1 MLKNKKILLG
11 VSGGIA
17 AYKAAYLTRLFVKN
31 NADVKIIMTPTAKEF
46 VTPLTFATLS
56 KNPVYTDFF
65 NPENGNWN
73 SHVDLG
79 LWADLFIIAPATANT
94 IAKMAN
100 GIADNLLLTT
110 YLSVKAPVFIAPAMD
125 LDMYKHVST
134 KQNIKKLETAG
145 VNIINATKGELASGL
160 CGEGRMQDPE
170 NILSVITDFL
180 NQKKKLKNKKILVTA
195 GPTYEKI
202 DSVRFI
208 GNFSSGKM
216 GYAIADEL
224 ANMGAKV
231 KLISGPVNI
240 TTTNKNIDI
249 IKVTSAQEMFEKSIK
264 HFKNSDAGILA
275 AAVADYTPENFIN
288 KKIKHQN
295 KNLTINLKPTKDI
308 AANLGKIKTK
318 NQKLIGFALETND
331 EIKNAK
337 KKLKNKNF
345 DFIILNSLNDKNTG
359 FMFDTN
365 KISIIDKNNNIEK
378 FKLKNKT
385 LVAKDIVNKL
395 IKILD

>member
-318 NQKLIGFALETND
+318 TQKLIGFALETND